1 MMINR
6 IKVFVQGFFAWVLLF
21 ITARIFFMIYQWENT
36 QQLPFTDI
44 LLTFAHGARMDMAMA
59 GYFTLLPG
67 LLFSLLFLLSGKII
81 WKIWFPYQVVLIAI
95 TTFIVFL
102 DAELYVHWGFRLD
115 ATPIL
120 YFGKEA
126 ASSGDLMKS
135 ILLLV
140 SWGSVTA
147 CLGYLTSKIFKPQF
161 AKIQPAKWHALPV
174 LLGATAFLILP
185 IRGSVGVAPMNTG
198 FVYFHKDNLYAN
210 HAAVNVVWNFGY
222 AVQKMN
228 KLRYDDN
235 FFDKEKTEEYFSTM
249 FPAFD
254 STQYILKSKKPN
266 IILIALESYTF
277 RFIEPLGGLPGIT
290 PRINQ
295 LATEG
300 ILFDNFYSSGD
311 RTDKG
316 IVSILNGYPS
326 QPQTSIIK
334 DPKKTKS
341 LPYLNQAFKKEGYH
355 TEFTFGYNID
365 YSNFRSYLINAGF
378 DHITHSLDFP
388 QELNTSKWGV
398 HDHYVFEKFFE
409 ETEAVS
415 EPFFKVM
422 MTQSSHEPFDV
433 PMETAIEGD
442 DEVSR
447 FLNSAYYTDQSLG
460 VFIDKAK
467 QTDWWK
473 NTLIVIT
480 ADHGHPNPD
489 NHGLQ
494 NPNRFKIPM
503 LWLGGALA
511 VQDTVVSTL
520 GCHADIA
527 NTILGQVDMHDDAFI
542 FSHDM
547 FDVSYQNP
555 FAVFVYN
562 NGYGF
567 KTDSTLHVFDTIGKN
582 YISEEGGPTDYEK
595 SLGKA
600 YMQKLYWDF
609 NAR

>member
-1 MMINR
+1 MRQR
-6 IKVFVQGFFAWVLLF
+6 IWLF
-21 ITARIFFMIYQWENT
+21 IAGFAGWIIYFLAARAFFMVYHLDAT
-36 QQLPFTDI
+36 S
-44 LLTFAHGARMDMAMA
+44 LLAVKDVFLAFAHGLRMDMAMA
-59 GYFTLLPG
+59 GYLSLIPG
-67 LLFSLLFLLSGKII
+67 LLLALLFFIAGKSL
-81 WKIWFPYQVVLIAI
+81 WKIWFPYQVIFIIL
-95 TTFIVFL
+95 TSFIVVL

-126 ASSGDLMKS
+126 ASSGDFWKS
-135 ILLLV
+135 VLLLIF
-140 SWGSVTA
+140 WLLISVG
-147 CLGYLTSKIFKPQF
+147 LSYFVYKFFKPRF
-161 AKIQPAKWHALPV
+161 DRVPATGWMTFPA
-174 LLGATAFLILP
+174 LLGLTVLLILP
-185 IRGSVGVAPMNTG
+185 IRGSLGVAPMNTG

-228 KLRYDDN
+228 SLRYPDN
-235 FFDKEKTEEYFSTM
+235 FFDQATTEAYYTQM

-254 STQYILKSKKPN
+254 STAHLLNTKRPN

-277 RFIEPLGGLPGIT
+277 RFIESLGGLPHIT
-290 PRINQ
+290 PRINELVQ
-295 LATEG
+295 EG
-300 ILFDNFYSSGD
+300 ILFNNFYSSGD

-326 QPQTSIIK
+326 QPATSIIK

-341 LPYLNQAFKKEGYH
+341 LPYLNKVFRDQGYR
-355 TEFTFGYNID
+355 TEFTYGYNID

-378 DHITHSLDFP
+378 DHITHSQDFP

-398 HDHYVFEKFFE
+398 HDHYVFDKFFD
-409 ETEAVS
+409 EAQAS
-415 EPFFKVM
+415 AEPFFKVM

-433 PMETAIEGD
+433 PMKTVIEGD
-442 DEVSR
+442 DEVNR

-460 VFIDKAK
+460 AFIDKAK
-467 QTDWWK
+467 QSNWWK
-473 NTLIVIT
+473 NTLVVIT
-480 ADHGHPNPD
+480 ADHGHPYPD
-489 NHGLQ
+489 NPGLQ
-494 NPNRFKIPM
+494 NPRRFKIPM

-511 VQDTVVSTL
+511 QRDTVVTTL

-527 NTILGQVDMHDDAFI
+527 NTILGQVDLKDRAFT
-542 FSHDM
+542 FSHDL
-547 FDVSYQNP
+547 FDTSYKNP

-567 KTDSTLHVFDTIGKN
+567 KTDSTLSVFDTIGKT
-582 YISEEGGPTDYEK
+582 YILEEGNPSDFEK
-595 SLGKA
+595 ELGKA

-609 NAR
+609 NSR